1 MTSSRPLRA
10 VEPTDET
17 VAPDYTAPRAGSIG
31 KFEGEDIHF
40 AVAKLAGASKV
51 EIGDRIFK
59 TDQKVVMVLE
69 LRVQGINHEVNET
82 TGQMTRN
89 QKLKLIDAFVCN
101 TDFETLRE
109 SGL

>member
-17 VAPDYTAPRAGSIG
+17 VGPGYTPPRAEKIG
-31 KFEGEDIHF
+31 EFEGEPISF
-40 AVAKLAGASKV
+40 AVAKLSSANKIEV
-51 EIGDRIFK
+51 GDRMFK
-59 TDQKVVMVLE
+59 TDQKVVMVIE
-69 LRVQGINHEVNET
+69 LRVNNIAHPVNET
-82 TGQMTRN
+82 TGLMTRVHGM
-89 QKLKLIDAFVCN
+89 KVIDAFVVN